1 MQTKNVLLTGVLA
14 ALALANTATAETFTI
29 DTEGAHASINFKI
42 KHLGYSWL
50 EGRFDT
56 FGGEFTL
63 DADNPAAAAV
73 SVTIDTSSVN
83 SNHAERDNHL
93 RGEDFLFTSE
103 YPQATFESTAVEQ
116 ADDGSLRLVGDLT
129 LRGVTKS
136 IEIDA
141 ERVGGGNDPWGGY
154 REGFVGTTS
163 LALADFGIPFNL
175 GPASREVYLTLNVE
189 GIRR

>member
-1 MQTKNVLLTGVLA
+1 MQTRSILLAG
-14 ALALANTATAETFTI
+14 ALTALGIANTAAAETFTI
-29 DTEGAHASINFKI
+29 DTEGAHASINFKV

-56 FGGEFTL
+56 FAGEFTL
-63 DADNPAAAAV
+63 NADDPGATSV

-93 RGEDFLFTSE
+93 RGEDFLFASE
-103 YPQATFESTAVEQ
+103 YPQATFKSTSVEQ

-136 IEIDA
+136 VAIDA
-141 ERVGGGNDPWGGY
+141 EHVGGGNDPWGGY

-163 LALADFGIPFNL
+163 FALADFGIPFNL

-189 GIRR
+189 GIRQ